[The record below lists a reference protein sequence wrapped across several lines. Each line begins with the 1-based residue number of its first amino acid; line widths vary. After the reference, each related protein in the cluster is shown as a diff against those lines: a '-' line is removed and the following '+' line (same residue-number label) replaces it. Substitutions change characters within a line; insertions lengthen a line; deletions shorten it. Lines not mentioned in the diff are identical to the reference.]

1 MAIEAA
7 ERLDDLRTAL
17 ANFAEAERLFSRAY
31 AAAFGDE
38 SVGLP
43 LAANLNR
50 AGVLAGHDKVT
61 ITLDALVGHC
71 VARATASIALV
82 APSLR
87 VRRAATFAGRR
98 QRA

>member
-7 ERLDDLRTAL
+7 ERLEDYRAAL
-17 ANFAEAERLFSRAY
+17 ADFAEAERLFTRAY
-31 AAAFGDE
+31 VTAFGDE

-43 LAANLNR
+43 LVANLNK